1 MAAPVLA
8 VAAQVARRRLIRR
21 AVGVL
26 LLVAPLVIAAL
37 ACLGLLLVLLFAGGR
52 GDNTAGRGGNG
63 CIPVLPASQ
72 QSVAGLDSQQLAN
85 AQTIVAVGRQAKVPA
100 YGWVVA
106 VATAMQ
112 ESGLRNLDHGDRDS
126 LGLFQ
131 QRAAWGS
138 DSQRMDVAASARMFY
153 TGGRNAQP
161 GLLQIQGWQSM
172 PVTLAAQAVQRSAF
186 PGAYARWQSLAA
198 QVTGDPSV
206 LSAVCTGGDGFAGD
220 GSPGAGVFASALT
233 RVGTPYS
240 WGGGGPAGPGPG
252 FGSGSGSVGFDCSSL
267 VQYAWQQGAGL
278 ALPRVTDAQAG
289 ATVHL
294 APSAPLRAGD
304 LLFFHDPA
312 DPPGSYHHVGIYDGN
327 GNMVHAPRTG
337 KTVEVVHD
345 VFADPYYRAQ
355 FALATR
361 PGGARVAAL
370 GAGAGAATGA
380 GVVAGGASR

>member
-1 MAAPVLA
+1 MVAPVLA

-21 AVGVL
+21 VVGVL
-26 LLVAPLVIAAL
+26 LLVAPLVIAGL
-37 ACLGLLLVLLFAGGR
+37 ACIVLLVVMLFTGGQ
-52 GDNTAGRGGNG
+52 GKNAADPGGNG
-63 CIPVLPASQ
+63 CVPVVPAAQ
-72 QSVAGLDSQQLAN
+72 TSVAGLDRQQLAN
-85 AQTIVAVGRQAKVPA
+85 VQTIVAVGRQLKVPA

-112 ESGLRNLDHGDRDS
+112 ESGLRNLDYGDRDS

-138 DSQRMDVAASARMFY
+138 DSLRTDAAASARMFY
-153 TGGRNAQP
+153 TGGEDAQP

-186 PGAYARWQSLAA
+186 PQAYAKWQPLA
-198 QVTGDPSV
+198 VRVVGEPSV
-206 LSAVCTGGDGFAGD
+206 LSAVCTGGGGFVGD
-220 GSPGAGVFASALT
+220 GSPGANVFAAAL
-233 RVGTPYS
+233 RYVGTPYS
-240 WGGGGPAGPGPG
+240 WGGGGPTGPGRG
-252 FGSGSGSVGFDCSSL
+252 LGVGRSTIGFDCSSL
-267 VQYAWQQGAGL
+267 VQLAWHQGGGL

-289 ATVHL
+289 ATAHL
-294 APSAPLRAGD
+294 APSAPLRVGD
-304 LLFFHDPA
+304 LLFFRDPA
-312 DPPGSYHHVGIYDGN
+312 DPPGSYHHVGIYDGR

-361 PGGARVAAL
+361 PGGAS
-370 GAGAGAATGA
+370 
-380 GVVAGGASR
+380 VVAIGASG